1 MHLVTVAFWLQ
12 IAAILTLP
20 FDVVKTRRQLQ
31 LGEMDS
37 LGGLRTSFI
46 YPRSCDRFYY
56 FFAVSFISGFI
67 CFWRWRCFLKLL
79 FGHVCLIELHLF
91 SLQFLWREPRP
102 RGRLWRKSARSWAT
116 EACLQVRQTLGFSR
130 AVGVFVAHAL
140 WLLPQ
145 GSCPEWSRW
154 PRPAP
159 SWSAP
164 TSLGSPSSGGWTWM
178 ESEQQQEALPSNLHR
193 IMWKVHGTKSLC

>member
-1 MHLVTVAFWLQ
+1 MAFWLQ

-102 RGRLWRKSARSWAT
+102 RGRLWRKSGRSWAT

-130 AVGVFVAHAL
+130 AVGVL
-140 WLLPQ
+140 WLMRCDFFLRVHAQSDQGGPGLRHHDQHLRVWEVLLPEDER
-145 GSCPEWSRW
+145 GWRV
-154 PRPAP
+154 
-159 SWSAP
+159 
-164 TSLGSPSSGGWTWM
+164 SSNRKLFPQTCT
-178 ESEQQQEALPSNLHR
+178 E
-193 IMWKVHGTKSLC
+193 